1 MAFAGVQLVGV
12 LFALIML
19 YLTFLYYK
27 RSSYSTKSF
36 VLWIIIWCGFLL
48 ATFFPSSLYGL
59 MEELNIERTVD
70 LFVIGGFMFF
80 TVIVFYMFSII
91 KSLERRIEEL
101 VRDVAVALPKKKV
114 SPKKRKKKS

>member
-1 MAFAGVQLVGV
+1 MVFAGVQLVGV
-12 LFALIML
+12 LFALVML

-27 RSSYSTKSF
+27 KSSYSTKSF

-59 MEELNIERTVD
+59 MEELSIQRTVD

-80 TVIVFYMFSII
+80 TVIVFYLFSII

-101 VRDVAVALPKKKV
+101 VRDVAVALPKKKT
-114 SPKKRKKKS
+114 SPKKRAKKK

>member
-1 MAFAGVQLVGV
+1 MVFAGVQLVGV
-12 LFALIML
+12 LFALVML

-27 RSSYSTKSF
+27 KSSYSTKSF

-48 ATFFPSSLYGL
+48 ATFFPSSLYGI
-59 MEELNIERTVD
+59 MEELSIQRTVD

-80 TVIVFYMFSII
+80 TVIVFYLFSII

-101 VRDVAVALPKKKV
+101 VRDV
-114 SPKKRKKKS
+114 